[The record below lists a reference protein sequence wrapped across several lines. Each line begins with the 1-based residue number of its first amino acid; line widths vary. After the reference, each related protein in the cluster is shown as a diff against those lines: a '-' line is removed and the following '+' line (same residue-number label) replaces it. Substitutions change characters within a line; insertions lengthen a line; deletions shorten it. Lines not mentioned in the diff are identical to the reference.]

1 MYEIRSLTVKTDFEV
16 KYDLPS
22 VLSKNVSLQCTSV
35 MFWWRYS

>member
-22 VLSKNVSLQCTSV
+22 VLSKFNTYKCTSV
-35 MFWWRYS
+35 MF